1 MRPALPAH
9 ADFTPPLF
17 LSQENDMQPMT
28 NFNKGLFAAM
38 LILGIGVSAPSQAFD
53 ASTLNAEVAA
63 TKATFKKDQ
72 PGAEA
77 ILDSAKGVL
86 TCPKIIKGGFVI
98 GASGGKCALEVG
110 GKIVDYYGYTAVKYG
125 FLAGISSYAMI
136 MVFNDEAALGKFR
149 SNKREWE
156 AGVDA
161 NVAVASVG
169 AGGTLDTNNI
179 KGPVVAFVF
188 GEKGLMA
195 DASLKGGRFKRLD
208 K

>member
-1 MRPALPAH
+1 
-9 ADFTPPLF
+9 
-17 LSQENDMQPMT
+17 MT
-28 NFNKGLFAAM
+28 TNLDKGLVAA
-38 LILGIGVSAPSQAFD
+38 LLALGLAVSPTSQAFD
-53 ASTLNAEVAA
+53 ATTLDAEVAA
-63 TKATFKKDQ
+63 TKATFNKEQ
-72 PGAEA
+72 PGAQA

-86 TCPKIIKGGFVI
+86 TCPKITKGGFVF

-110 GKIVDYYGYTAVKYG
+110 GKMVDYYGYTAVKYG

-149 SNKREWE
+149 SNNSEWE

-161 NVAVASVG
+161 NVAVASAG

-208 K
+208 R